1 MGENIINYFW
11 GTTSKTS
18 NHYILPILHEDHSD
32 VVLLHISSNDINNQ
46 MKDRINPGKLTGD
59 ISNIGMS
66 CIDLG
71 VEEVVIIYKRN
82 IALTHLRQ

>member
-1 MGENIINYFW
+1 
-11 GTTSKTS
+11 
-18 NHYILPILHEDHSD
+18 
-32 VVLLHISSNDINNQ
+32 

-71 VEEVVIIYKRN
+71 VEKVVIIYKRN

>member
-1 MGENIINYFW
+1 
-11 GTTSKTS
+11 
-18 NHYILPILHEDHSD
+18 
-32 VVLLHISSNDINNQ
+32 

-71 VEEVVIIYKRN
+71 VDEVVIISILPKRN